1 MDENIK
7 NEKEKEQEPDLEAA
21 IAAAKEEKAKMIAK
35 NMAASSFEDEVI
47 RDNGSQ
53 SKVDTALKKATEAV
67 NAVGNGAGSP
77 SVRRTASFPAQR
89 DSDNM
94 ANRRNGSGARRRPPQ
109 QQGSAQRK
117 RPQGAAPKRRPPA
130 RRKKKSKAPLI
141 VCLSLLGA
149 IVLGLAITYIVGMV
163 KYKGVFLANTFI
175 NNIDVSGKTKE
186 EAYNMLKE
194 KSDLKD
200 SITIV
205 RLDNSQI
212 QLPLKEIGYTDKTQY
227 EVEKFY
233 NSQNHYNWFGAK
245 FSNTQFELNEK
256 FTYDKVMLETL
267 LKKKVMSSASG
278 KAPEN
283 ATIQKSTDG
292 SGYVIIKE
300 KPGDKITADKIKN
313 LYDYV
318 EQSLDAGR
326 YVIDISGVDCY
337 ETAAITA
344 DSLKEECERLNKMNS
359 MSITIDFVHSKETI
373 NGSQIMSWISFDEKT
388 KDGIVVDMKKVE
400 AYVETLAEKYDTYGK
415 DRQFKTTKKG
425 VITIKGGDKQANDTG
440 CYGWWIDQQKTMALI
455 KDTIVAGGGGTIKPV
470 FYQNPNSKY
479 TYACDES
486 VWTKDKDY
494 GNTYVEIDI
503 AAQHMYYYVD
513 GKIAKEFD
521 FVSGY
526 LYDKNRYTREGVYKV
541 WAKQSP
547 SRLKGEGW
555 DVQVQYWINFSLYG
569 AGFHDASWQYGVFG
583 GNKYKT
589 SGGGSHGCINMSL
602 EGAKY
607 VYTNVPINTP
617 VFIYN
622 IEKAADGAA
631 TKPN

>member
-1 MDENIK
+1 MDENIR
-7 NEKEKEQEPDLEAA
+7 NEKEQDKELDLESA
-21 IAAAKEEKAKMIAK
+21 IAAAKQEKAKMIAK
-35 NMAASSFEDEVI
+35 NMAAVSFEDEVI
-47 RDNGSQ
+47 QDNGSQ
-53 SKVDTALKKATEAV
+53 PKVDSALKKATEAV
-67 NAVGNGAGSP
+67 NAVGSDRNAAG
-77 SVRRTASFPAQR
+77 VRRTASFPAQR
-89 DSDNM
+89 DSDNDM

-109 QQGSAQRK
+109 SRNGAQRK
-117 RPQGAAPKRRPPA
+117 RPQGAGEKRRPPA

-149 IVLGLAITYIVGMV
+149 VVLGLAITYIVGMV

-186 EAYNMLKE
+186 EAYAMVKE
-194 KSDLKD
+194 KSELKD

-205 RLDNSQI
+205 RLDNSQL
-212 QLPLKEIGYTDKTQY
+212 QLPLKDIGYTDKTQY

-292 SGYVIIKE
+292 SGYIIIKE
-300 KPGDKITADKIKN
+300 KPGDKVTVDKIKN
-313 LYDYV
+313 LFDYV

-337 ETAAITA
+337 ETAKITA
-344 DSLKEECERLNKMNS
+344 DSLKDECDRLNKMNS
-359 MSITIDFVHSKETI
+359 MTITLDFIHSQETI
-373 NGSQIMSWISFDEKT
+373 SGTQIMSWVSFDSKT
-388 KDGIVVDMKKVE
+388 KDGIVVDMKQVE
-400 AYVETLAEKYDTYGK
+400 TYVEGLAEKYDTYAK

-425 VITIKGGDKQANDTG
+425 VITIKGGDKQGNDTG
-440 CYGWWIDQQKTMALI
+440 CYGWWIDQQKTMELI
-455 KDTIVAGGGGTIKPV
+455 RDTIVSGGGKIQPV
-470 FYQNPNSKY
+470 YYQNPDSKFI
-479 TYACDES
+479 YACDES

-503 AAQHMYYYVD
+503 AAQHMYYYAD

-526 LYDKNRYTREGVYKV
+526 LYDKNRYTREGVFKV

-555 DVQVQYWINFSLYG
+555 DVQVQYWTNFSLYG
-569 AGFHDASWQYGVFG
+569 AGFHDATWQYGVFG

-589 SGGGSHGCINMSL
+589 SSGGSHGCINLSV
-602 EGAKY
+602 EDAKY
-607 VYTNVPINTP
+607 VYNNIPINTP
-617 VFIYN
+617 VFVYN
-622 IEKAADGAA
+622 IEKAAAGAA

>member
-53 SKVDTALKKATEAV
+53 PKVDTALKKATEAV

-186 EAYNMLKE
+186 EAYTMLKE

-256 FTYDKVMLETL
+256 YKDFPERVSEYEIDG
-267 LKKKVMSSASG
+267 KKY
-278 KAPEN
+278 
-283 ATIQKSTDG
+283 I
-292 SGYVIIKE
+292 
-300 KPGDKITADKIKN
+300 
-313 LYDYV
+313 
-318 EQSLDAGR
+318 
-326 YVIDISGVDCY
+326 
-337 ETAAITA
+337 
-344 DSLKEECERLNKMNS
+344 
-359 MSITIDFVHSKETI
+359 VHSRFVGEKNI
-373 NGSQIMSWISFDEKT
+373 DEVIGRLAFERAVK
-388 KDGIVVDMKKVE
+388 
-400 AYVETLAEKYDTYGK
+400 ETLA
-415 DRQFKTTKKG
+415 
-425 VITIKGGDKQANDTG
+425 
-440 CYGWWIDQQKTMALI
+440 
-455 KDTIVAGGGGTIKPV
+455 
-470 FYQNPNSKY
+470 
-479 TYACDES
+479 
-486 VWTKDKDY
+486 
-494 GNTYVEIDI
+494 
-503 AAQHMYYYVD
+503 
-513 GKIAKEFD
+513 
-521 FVSGY
+521 
-526 LYDKNRYTREGVYKV
+526 
-541 WAKQSP
+541 
-547 SRLKGEGW
+547 
-555 DVQVQYWINFSLYG
+555 
-569 AGFHDASWQYGVFG
+569 
-583 GNKYKT
+583 
-589 SGGGSHGCINMSL
+589 
-602 EGAKY
+602 
-607 VYTNVPINTP
+607 
-617 VFIYN
+617 
-622 IEKAADGAA
+622 
-631 TKPN
+631 